1 MNLFSG
7 IFIYPSQPFFFVGV
21 RVGRGEGVKGGAY
34 FQCFKNNVLKTYTGD
49 DLEFSSDEKASDED

>member
-7 IFIYPSQPFFFVGV
+7 IFIYPSQPFFLTGCGWGV
-21 RVGRGEGVKGGAY
+21 GEGVKGGAD
-34 FQCFKNNVLKTYTGD
+34 FQCFKNNVLKIYTGD